1 MATKR
6 RENGNQGDGGGGGGS
21 RAHGEGGNARKKTV
35 ERMMEVTG
43 ANEEDVRAVLAE
55 CDEDVNRAT
64 HLLLDRT

>member
-1 MATKR
+1 M
-6 RENGNQGDGGGGGGS
+6 
-21 RAHGEGGNARKKTV
+21 